1 MRLLLLTTLTM
12 IAFAANSVINRAA
25 LADGA
30 IGPASFAAV
39 RLMTGALVLVVI
51 LLIQGKIT
59 SKASIKPRV
68 DAVIGLTLYA
78 ICFSFA
84 YSVLEAGLGALLLFG
99 MVQITMFAGAVVQG
113 NRPKMLQWIGA
124 TIGLIGLAYVLNP
137 STTGIDPIGALMMA
151 ISGFGWGIYSLAGQ
165 KVEQALIATTASFVC
180 ATPIAMIVWLIV
192 SAEVVSSKGVALAM
206 LSGAVTSAL
215 GYILWF
221 YVLPRLQ
228 TGTAAVAQLTVPL
241 IAMIGGMVFLGEVWT
256 LDFTI
261 ASALVLGGIGLSV
274 WAGQRG

>member
-1 MRLLLLTTLTM
+1 MRLALLTALTM

-30 IGPASFAAV
+30 IGPASFAVLRLASGAV
-39 RLMTGALVLVVI
+39 VLAVI
-51 LLIQGKIT
+51 LWMQGAFRGGVRIR
-59 SKASIKPRV
+59 PRT
-68 DAVIGLTLYA
+68 DAVAGLALYA
-78 ICFSFA
+78 IGFSFA

-113 NRPKMLQWIGA
+113 NRPKPLQWMGA
-124 TIGLIGLAYVLNP
+124 VIGLFGLGYVLNP
-137 STTGIDPIGALMMA
+137 STSGIDLYGAALM
-151 ISGFGWGIYSLAGQ
+151 IVSGFGWGIYSLAGQ
-165 KVEQALIATTASFVC
+165 KVEQALVATAASFVC
-180 ATPIAMIVWLIV
+180 ATPIALIVWFIT
-192 SAEVVSSKGVALAM
+192 SAEVYSNKGIALAC
-206 LSGAVTSAL
+206 LSGGVTSAL

-241 IAMIGGMVFLGEVWT
+241 IAMAGGMAFLGEVWT